1 MNAHSNGFAER
12 APVDPEEVT
21 NAARQIHRGSRG
33 TKIRDRH
40 LDRMAIVYVRQSSPQ
55 QVLDHRESRER
66 QYALAQTAAALGWT
80 KERIQIIDEDQG
92 QSARSAT
99 SRFGFQRLLA
109 EVTMDHV
116 GLVLGLEMSRL
127 SRSSKDWHH
136 LLEVCA
142 LFGTLLADQD
152 GVYDP
157 HDPNDRLLLGLK
169 GTMSEFELSTMR
181 NRLERG
187 RLHKAT
193 RGELFYKVPCG
204 YFKLPS
210 GEVVLDPDEQART
223 VVQSVFQ
230 KFDELGTVYGVHRYL
245 VGNGIRLGMR
255 AQDRTRRGQLEWRRP
270 SLATLT
276 HMLHNPMYAGAYAY
290 GRRPCIGGLRASGIN
305 TIQQRWVPMSE
316 WKVLQRD
323 RVPAYITWECYLA
336 NQEKLHQ
343 NRSLFDTPG
352 TPRNGAALLTRLLVC
367 GKCGHFLHACYPKE
381 SNVHYRCNAH
391 HHTAAETVCHGLKA
405 AVIDNLVVDQV
416 LHALEPATLELSL
429 TAIADLEQE
438 RERLHR
444 HWRQRLERARYDSD
458 RAERQYRA
466 VEPENRLVARTLEQC
481 WEEAMRQQHQLEEE
495 YDRFLWKQPSTLSQD
510 ELARIRALSRDIPA
524 LWNAPET
531 TAMDRKE
538 IIRLLVEQVVVL
550 VQSDSEEVQATIHWR
565 GGSETQHTI
574 VRPVARYDQL
584 RDFDRL
590 MDYLIRWR
598 REGFSAGQIATKL
611 HVAGFRPPRKKGAY
625 TAEQVQGLLLRCD
638 LRQEQA
644 RVGQLGQNE
653 WWLPDLAHALNIKA
667 TKLRDWA
674 ARGCIHAR
682 KTPAQRSWIVW
693 ADGSERRRL
702 RRLKSHSKRGMA
714 ALPQELITPN
724 TNTTK

>member
-1 MNAHSNGFAER
+1 MNAHNNDPVYAPAVSPDECTPAVGPVYRVSR
-12 APVDPEEVT
+12 A
-21 NAARQIHRGSRG
+21 
-33 TKIRDRH
+33 TKIRARH
-40 LDRMAIVYVRQSSPQ
+40 LDRIAIVYVRQSSPQ
-55 QVLDHRESRER
+55 QVLEHRESRER
-66 QYALAQTAAALGWT
+66 QYALAQTAVTLGWT
-80 KERIQIIDEDQG
+80 KERVQIIDEDQG
-92 QSARSAT
+92 QSGRSAT
-99 SRFGFQRLLA
+99 SRLGFQRLLA

-169 GTMSEFELSTMR
+169 GTMSEFELCTMR

-187 RLHKAT
+187 RMHKAT
-193 RGELFYKVPCG
+193 RGELFYKAPCG
-204 YFKLPS
+204 YLKLPS
-210 GEVVLDPDEQART
+210 CEVALDPDEQART
-223 VVQSVFQ
+223 VVQLVYS

-245 VGNGIRLGMR
+245 VRSGICLGMR
-255 AQDRTRRGQLEWRRP
+255 AQDRARRGQLEWRRP
-270 SLATLT
+270 SLATLN
-276 HMLHNPMYAGAYAY
+276 HMLHNPTYAGAYAY
-290 GRRPCIGGLRASGIN
+290 GRRPCDARLNVSGISK
-305 TIQQRWVPMSE
+305 TQQRWVPMSE

-323 RVPAYITWECYLA
+323 RVPAYITWVRYLA

-343 NRSLFDTPG
+343 NRSLFDTAG

-367 GKCGHFLHACYPKE
+367 GTCGHFLHACYPKE

-391 HHTAAETVCHGLKA
+391 HHTATEKVCHGLKA
-405 AVIDNLVVDQV
+405 AVIDGLVADQV

-429 TAIADLEQE
+429 TAIADIEQE
-438 RERLHR
+438 REGLHR
-444 HWRQRLERARYDSD
+444 YWRQRLERARYDSD
-458 RAERQYRA
+458 RAGRQYRA
-466 VEPENRLVARTLEQC
+466 VEPENRLVARTLERC
-481 WEEAMRQQHQLEEE
+481 WEDAMQQQHQLEEE
-495 YDRFLWKQPSTLSQD
+495 YDRFLWKQPSTLSED

-524 LWNAPET
+524 LWNASAT

-538 IIRLLVEQVVVL
+538 IIRLLVERVVVL

-565 GGSETQHTI
+565 GGSESHHTI

-584 RDFDRL
+584 RDYERL
-590 MDYLIRWR
+590 MDHLIRWR
-598 REGFSAGQIATKL
+598 REGFSAGQIGTKL
-611 HVAGFRPPRKKGAY
+611 HEAGFRPPRKKGAY

-653 WWLPDLAHALNIKA
+653 WWLPDLAYALNIKA

-674 ARGCIHAR
+674 ARGWVHAR
-682 KTPAQRSWIVW
+682 KTPSHRAWIVW